1 LSTVKAAE
9 FDTAFL
15 NLFLAHQHNA
25 IEMAQLE
32 LEKGANAATRD
43 FATRVRDSRQ
53 GEIRQMLR
61 LMNG

>member
-1 LSTVKAAE
+1 MAAAD
-9 FDTAFL
+9 FDKAFL

-25 IEMAQLE
+25 IEMAHVE
-32 LEKGANAATRD
+32 TSRGENRAAKS

-53 GEIRQMLR
+53 GEIQQMLA